1 MEDLKND
8 FNILGGINVT
18 EHNKDDEVIQ
28 RISTAT
34 GVVYSDEQLNIL
46 KHHGGM
52 AIMAA
57 AGSGKTTVLT
67 HLITKR
73 ILSGEIQDT
82 SKVICTTY
90 SKAGADEME
99 ERINKLLSI
108 VGIKQRIMV
117 KTMHALYLLILQHF
131 GYSMKLVD
139 NLQRTRFIKEACT
152 KAGVKL
158 NDEDLQTLDSLL
170 SYQVNNLLSDKDLY
184 NSYVYNLSTVSIEKY
199 NQIHGWYTQLKK
211 QANMMDFDDMQ
222 LYVYFWL
229 CVADENTRT
238 AVTKYIQQNWTDFY
252 IDEAQDIS
260 RIQMA
265 ILRKMCTDSNKVVFI
280 GDDDQ
285 CLVKGT
291 KVSTPNGLVNIEDIK
306 EGDLVYVGNGESGL
320 CEEDVYHTSKKMYS
334 GQVVV
339 VRTSSGKVIKATPDH
354 LGFARLVPN
363 ENNFYTYLMY
373 KNGVGYRIGTTS
385 GVRAGAR
392 QEIANGIDARVMQ
405 ERADKA
411 WLIRKSDSREESLF
425 WEAFFAYKYSIP
437 MYRFLASDS
446 KWNKTSLRQEQI
458 NRLFKAL
465 NTEESAKKLLSDLGM
480 MFEYPHRVP
489 QAEGDRC
496 KLSYSL
502 LSSIQVDK
510 NGVHKSEISAN
521 SSNQAYVE
529 ILRRYLATIE
539 RKSKTKYNYFNSR
552 STTSNLIH
560 QDEVVKNIVNDCK
573 DAGIYLEVD
582 RNIKLGDKKYQEINM
597 GNIIEGMYVPVENND
612 GTISEEE
619 VVQVTREEY
628 NDYVYDISV
637 PSTRNF
643 VANGVIVHNCIYEW
657 RGADPS
663 LLINITG
670 YYDIQK
676 FILSTNYRCRAEI
689 VDTAAVGI
697 KFNNRRSMKDMTP
710 FHSGG
715 SIKVIDTTKHKVDGS
730 SEAPDIYHM
739 SKYAFM
745 YIRKIISDG
754 INPADIAVLS
764 RNNNQLVILNNML
777 FRDGI
782 YCSFSKDMRFTGN
795 GMYKELKQILELAK
809 DEYNHK
815 LTSNLLWK
823 VVPYFS
829 VKSAK
834 VLADFQEKCYMRFS
848 DMLGYFLTEC
858 CNMQLDWKMPAGIKI
873 PETYKARL
881 KALARQLNSSQASNL
896 KVMYLA
902 TVYSGSKETNID
914 KAKKENEY
922 RRISNY
928 LGLYTQ
934 VSVDFLYRTEDKQR
948 TCIGYIEYFK
958 TMVKDWGIEKTL
970 RFLNVTQQYESGLI
984 TAFTEKVNMSTMHG
998 AKGKEWS
1005 HVVLFADD
1013 NITFPCFRSFV
1024 DLQKRGTS
1032 KADIYKVIEEDRRLH
1047 YVAMTRAKNELAV
1060 VTYADNISVYTLEAF
1075 EILKGLDNNELIYD
1089 MAMTNRVRA
1098 DFINKAKN
1106 KLLDINSK
1114 YHIDIDISKISEAPE
1129 IEFGTND
1136 DKRDNDNSC
1145 GFSLD
1150 DMIGVA
1156 IDTEQP
1162 QEVENNSNVSID
1174 NIGTTLNITSDT
1186 DDYNYTDEL

>member
-285 CLVKGT
+285 C
-291 KVSTPNGLVNIEDIK
+291 
-306 EGDLVYVGNGESGL
+306 
-320 CEEDVYHTSKKMYS
+320 
-334 GQVVV
+334 
-339 VRTSSGKVIKATPDH
+339 
-354 LGFARLVPN
+354 
-363 ENNFYTYLMY
+363 
-373 KNGVGYRIGTTS
+373 
-385 GVRAGAR
+385 
-392 QEIANGIDARVMQ
+392 
-405 ERADKA
+405 
-411 WLIRKSDSREESLF
+411 
-425 WEAFFAYKYSIP
+425 
-437 MYRFLASDS
+437 
-446 KWNKTSLRQEQI
+446 
-458 NRLFKAL
+458 
-465 NTEESAKKLLSDLGM
+465 
-480 MFEYPHRVP
+480 
-489 QAEGDRC
+489 
-496 KLSYSL
+496 
-502 LSSIQVDK
+502 
-510 NGVHKSEISAN
+510 
-521 SSNQAYVE
+521 
-529 ILRRYLATIE
+529 
-539 RKSKTKYNYFNSR
+539 
-552 STTSNLIH
+552 
-560 QDEVVKNIVNDCK
+560 
-573 DAGIYLEVD
+573 
-582 RNIKLGDKKYQEINM
+582 
-597 GNIIEGMYVPVENND
+597 
-612 GTISEEE
+612 
-619 VVQVTREEY
+619 
-628 NDYVYDISV
+628 
-637 PSTRNF
+637 
-643 VANGVIVHNCIYEW
+643 IYEW

-815 LTSNLLWK
+815 LTSSLLWK

-902 TVYSGSKETNID
+902 TVYSSSKETNID

-1024 DLQKRGTS
+1024 DLQKRCTS

-1114 YHIDIDISKISEAPE
+1114 YHIDIDISKISEAQE

-1136 DKRDNDNSC
+1136 NKRDNDNSC